1 MKRLVIITLLLY
13 MIVPITWLPIK
24 DPQLTNTMAN
34 RQPPNADYLLGTDHL
49 GRDVLSRLI
58 YGGQHTLRIAGLATL
73 VATSIG
79 LIWGLGIYI
88 LPQFIRP
95 LFYYSLDAFLAIP
108 GLLFAL
114 LVLTL
119 LGQSDFSLALAVGIS
134 QIAAV
139 ARVSHSLAQ
148 QTYHQEFI
156 TAAHALGASSWH
168 ITRHHI
174 MPNIFRPFIAY
185 AGIVFAYSIL
195 NSAGLSFLGV
205 GVAPGTP
212 DWGVMLAEGRYAFRA
227 APWVAFYAGLAISI
241 TVWSINWL
249 ADNWQKHR

>member
-1 MKRLVIITLLLY
+1 MKRLVIIILLLY
-13 MIVPITWLPIK
+13 MAIPMTWLPLK
-24 DPQLTNTMAN
+24 DPQLTHAAAN
-34 RQPPNADYLLGTDHL
+34 RQPPNAVYLLGTDHL

-79 LIWGLGIYI
+79 LVWGLGLYI
-88 LPQFIRP
+88 LPKFTRP
-95 LFYYSLDAFLAIP
+95 LFYHSLDALLAIP
-108 GLLFAL
+108 GLLLAL
-114 LVLTL
+114 LILTL
-119 LGQSDFSLALAVGIS
+119 LGQSDLSLALAVGVS

-139 ARVSHSLAQ
+139 ARVSHGLAK

-156 TAAHALGASSWH
+156 TAAKALGASSWH

-174 MPNIFRPFIAY
+174 LPNILPPFIAY
-185 AGIVFAYSIL
+185 AGVIFAFSIL

-205 GVAPGTP
+205 GVVPGTP

-227 APWVAFYAGLAISI
+227 APWVAFYSGLAISL

-249 ADNWQKHR
+249 ADSWQKH